1 MIQTQKLESLGVLA
15 GGIAHDFNNLLTAMM
30 GHASLALLDLPET
43 APARESIAHIEL
55 AAQRAA
61 ELSKQ
66 MLSYSGR
73 ASFAM
78 QPTNLNRLVVEM
90 GQLLQTVIAKTAVLT
105 YNMAAY
111 LPQILADPTQLRQVV
126 MNLITNAS
134 DAIGSR
140 SGTITLTTSVV
151 LANAAYLQLFMLF
164 EPLPEGQYVSL
175 EVSDTGMGMDAATLN
190 RIFDPFFTTKFTGR
204 GLGLAA
210 VQGIIRGH
218 KAALRVES
226 HIGQGTTFQ
235 VLFPIS
241 STEQT
246 AVVSKPNPTRQG
258 AGRLVLVIDDDA
270 EVRILAQRVLERGG
284 YRVVLAEDGLIGVR
298 YFTEHYTD
306 IAAVLLDLTMPIMSG
321 LETFNALQQIQPG
334 IPILLC
340 SGYSEEDATTHFVGR
355 GLAGFIQKPFRPAD
369 LLAALHQKLMLD
381 KS

>member
-1 MIQTQKLESLGVLA
+1 
-15 GGIAHDFNNLLTAMM
+15 
-30 GHASLALLDLPET
+30 
-43 APARESIAHIEL
+43 
-55 AAQRAA
+55 
-61 ELSKQ
+61 
-66 MLSYSGR
+66 
-73 ASFAM
+73 
-78 QPTNLNRLVVEM
+78 
-90 GQLLQTVIAKTAVLT
+90 
-105 YNMAAY
+105 
-111 LPQILADPTQLRQVV
+111 
-126 MNLITNAS
+126 
-134 DAIGSR
+134 
-140 SGTITLTTSVV
+140 
-151 LANAAYLQLFMLF
+151 
-164 EPLPEGQYVSL
+164 
-175 EVSDTGMGMDAATLN
+175 
-190 RIFDPFFTTKFTGR
+190 
-204 GLGLAA
+204 
-210 VQGIIRGH
+210 
-218 KAALRVES
+218 
-226 HIGQGTTFQ
+226 
-235 VLFPIS
+235 LFPIS

-306 IAAVLLDLTMPIMSG
+306 IAAVLLDLTMPVMSG